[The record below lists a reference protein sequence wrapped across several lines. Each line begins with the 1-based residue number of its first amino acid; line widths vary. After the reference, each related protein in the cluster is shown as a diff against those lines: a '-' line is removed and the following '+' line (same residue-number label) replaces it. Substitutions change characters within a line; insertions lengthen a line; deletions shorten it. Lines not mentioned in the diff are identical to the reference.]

1 MAAKKLPTAKER
13 NENQHARTRR
23 DHAFE
28 TAEDY
33 VEAIQRI
40 SEENGQCRQTD
51 LSKHFAVSH
60 VTASKILSR
69 LCREGFVETIP
80 YGPVTLTADG
90 VSLAKKSQ
98 KRHAIVLE
106 FLKALGVK
114 DATAEIDTEGIE
126 HHVSDETLKCMQ
138 KFVKDRRSAT

>member
-1 MAAKKLPTAKER
+1 MAPKKSDTTSLR

-33 VEAIQRI
+33 VEAIQKI
-40 SEENGQCRQTD
+40 CEEHGQCRQTD
-51 LSKHFAVSH
+51 LSRHFAVSH
-60 VTASKILSR
+60 VTASKILAR
-69 LCREGFVETIP
+69 LNREGFVETIP
-80 YGPVTLTADG
+80 YGPVTLTESG
-90 VSLAKKSQ
+90 VALAKKSQ

-114 DATAEIDTEGIE
+114 QATAEIDTEGIE
-126 HHVSDETLKCMQ
+126 HHVSDETLRCMQ
-138 KFVKDRRSAT
+138 KFVKSQPLKK